1 MTDGVVGLRDVTD
14 GLGLLLST
22 QSFAARALIG
32 SLVAAALA
40 AAAVRLGW
48 LKSRRARRGLVL
60 APIAT
65 AVAAAVASAGLVRC
79 PSAERSCWREFQ
91 KFRKFECFYRSIQRY
106 CWWSLVDRNEYC

>member
-40 AAAVRLGW
+40 AASIG
-48 LKSRRARRGLVL
+48 
-60 APIAT
+60 
-65 AVAAAVASAGLVRC
+65 VAAPAHALPQIDDPDPRTPFDFSGQVIELPFGLRVKFVDTDWEPGFQGVNAPRGGDISGPRAHGN
-79 PSAERSCWREFQ
+79 PSG
-91 KFRKFECFYRSIQRY
+91 
-106 CWWSLVDRNEYC
+106 